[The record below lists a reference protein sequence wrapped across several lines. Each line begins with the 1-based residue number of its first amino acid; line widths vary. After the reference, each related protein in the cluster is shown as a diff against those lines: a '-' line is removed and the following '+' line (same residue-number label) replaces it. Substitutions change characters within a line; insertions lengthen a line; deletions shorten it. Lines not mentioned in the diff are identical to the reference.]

1 MRIGIDLDGV
11 IFDTERLFRFYAD
24 IYDIDNHGT
33 NNVIDLKEVRFQERY
48 KWTEEEK
55 EKFYSDVVYDIENKA
70 GLLPGVYETLKFF
83 KEKGYKLYIIT
94 ARGIYS
100 KEQIDLSMKLL
111 KKYNIDIF
119 DEYIFGVEDK
129 KKEIMHHKIEIM
141 IDDNINICES
151 ISDICTPIY
160 LKDIYSYDTK
170 NNKIITMLSW
180 ADIYRYFSSKNK

>member
-24 IYDIDNHGT
+24 KYDVDHHGT
-33 NNVIDLKEVRFQERY
+33 NNIIDLKEVRFQERY
-48 KWTEEEK
+48 NWTDEEK
-55 EKFYSDVVYDIENKA
+55 QTFYKDVVYAIEKKA
-70 GLLPGVYETLKFF
+70 NLLPGVYETLRLF

-100 KEQIDLSMKLL
+100 KEQIDLSIKLL
-111 KKYNIDIF
+111 KKCKIDFF

-129 KKEIMHHKIEIM
+129 KKEIIDHKIDIM
-141 IDDNINICES
+141 IDDNINICEN
-151 ISDICTPIY
+151 ISDVCIPIY

-170 NNKIITMLSW
+170 KEKIITMFSW
-180 ADIYRYFSSKNK
+180 ADIYRYFKNK